1 MEASL
6 HIPAEVARAALVYVV
21 NGHPV
26 ADAIELAALDVG
38 LHGEIAE
45 EHIDG
50 LTFRFPLVTELV

>member
-21 NGHPV
+21 NGHSV
-26 ADAIELAALDVG
+26 AEALELAAMDVG

-45 EHIDG
+45 ERING
-50 LTFRFPLVTELV
+50 MTFRYPLVTELV